1 MDNLKCLSDH
11 VSAHTSVDFIDA
23 CETLRKEL
31 LKSMKIAKK
40 FKEELKLA
48 NLEKEELVV
57 RLDESNKKNEF
68 LRNQISFQDEK
79 MKSLEQELVESKT
92 KIENLTSTKPV
103 VDNRSVSV
111 SLKSKTE
118 KFYIPP
124 FKRNNKEK
132 AYFAR
137 LDKAKSS
144 DVNADV
150 SKPKFKPTIREHN
163 KSIFVPTCHLYGVV
177 GHIRSNCPLLRK
189 KPKSDNRFAVRN
201 TDVPKFV
208 PVCHFCVVHGHIRP
222 NCHNLKF
229 KHSVFQ
235 SRICD
240 DISPVISPNKLFH
253 MLLKN
258 LSLLACERNL
268 QDFSLSQKIGVIPQ
282 IHSTSHGFS
291 PTKPKTRA
299 IWVRKDSLR

>member
-1 MDNLKCLSDH
+1 MDNLKYLFYH

-68 LRNQISFQDEK
+68 LKNQISSQDEK
-79 MKSLEQELVESKT
+79 MKSLEQELVESKA
-92 KIENLTSTKPV
+92 KIENLTSTKPA
-103 VDNRSVSV
+103 VDNRSICV
-111 SLKSKTE
+111 SLKPKTD
-118 KFYIPP
+118 KVYIPP

-132 AYFAR
+132 TYFAR
-137 LDKAKSS
+137 LDKGKSS
-144 DVNADV
+144 DVDVYV
-150 SKPKFKPTIREHN
+150 SKPKSKPTVREHN
-163 KSIFVPTCHLYGVV
+163 KFVFVPTCHLCGVV
-177 GHIRSNCPLLRK
+177 GHIRSNYSLLRQ
-189 KPKSDNRFAVRN
+189 KPKSEPRFAVRN

-208 PVCHFCVVHGHIRP
+208 PVCHFCGVCGHIRP
-222 NCHNLKF
+222 NFHKFKF

-240 DISPVISPNKLFH
+240 DISPTISPNKLFH
-253 MLLKN
+253 ILLKN

-268 QDFSLSQKIGVIPQ
+268 QNFSLSQKISVIPQ
-282 IHSTSHGFS
+282 IHSASHGFS
-291 PTKPKTRA
+291 PTKLKTRA